1 MLLLKATDGCSS
13 TQPYMYTSRSAQGKS
28 RLYTVSENHSKSL
41 VLQHCERSELCL
53 FIFGAKIQI
62 FYKKSFLNFRAKNL
76 SCKFDFWHENSNIR
90 KIHHFWIL
98 GTFDVKIDIFAVIF
112 RYFFELFRM
121 YFYSSKDSSES
132 RLCSPKFP
140 RDSKMPTRAHDH
152 LIWRPLCFLRM
163 LQNSLNCF
171 IRLIWWAM
179 STNICSCVG

>member
-1 MLLLKATDGCSS
+1 MVVVAHNHTCILVGQHKEKVDFTQCLKI
-13 TQPYMYTSRSAQGKS
+13 TQK
-28 RLYTVSENHSKSL
+28 VSFCNIA
-41 VLQHCERSELCL
+41 SEASYVYL
-53 FIFGAKIQI
+53 FLARTFK
-62 FYKKSFLNFRAKNL
+62 YLRNK
-76 SCKFDFWHENSNIR
+76 SNIR
-90 KIHHFWIL
+90 KIHQVWIL
-98 GTFDVKIDIFAVIF
+98 VTFDVKIDIFPVIF